1 MINTYFGIIPYVTGA
16 IMFILLIMSSFGLT
30 IPVII
35 DRLDYYRNTT
45 QEQRAIIDVDTY
57 YDIKY
62 LYFDI
67 MPALRKVRAWKDIQ
81 YIKTLYRNK
90 DYITII
96 QIYTDIYTEPT
107 A

>member
-1 MINTYFGIIPYVTGA
+1 MINTYFGIIPYVTGI

-45 QEQRAIIDVDTY
+45 QEQRAIIDIDTY
-57 YDIKY
+57 YDCKQ
-62 LYFDI
+62 LYYDI
-67 MPALRKVRAWKDIQ
+67 MPALRKSRAWNDIQ
-81 YIKTLYRNK
+81 YIKSLYRNK

-96 QIYTDIYTEPT
+96 QIYTDIYTEP
-107 A
+107 AA